1 MSDELG
7 SKMKVKLVTGKY
19 KKFYKFMLNWLN
31 IKEVIVSKRELM
43 NHPQKE
49 ICKWLRHVEK
59 LRLEDGCEKD
69 FIE

>member
-7 SKMKVKLVTGKY
+7 PKMKVKLVNGKY

-49 ICKWLRHVEK
+49 ISKCLRHVEK